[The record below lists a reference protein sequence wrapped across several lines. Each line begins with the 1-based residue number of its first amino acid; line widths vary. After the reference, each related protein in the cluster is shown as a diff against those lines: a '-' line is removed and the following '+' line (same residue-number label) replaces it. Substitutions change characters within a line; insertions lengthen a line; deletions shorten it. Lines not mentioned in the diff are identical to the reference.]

1 MNTQEFNRPLK
12 FSIKPSPKR
21 LFLREALEQVL
32 QNPTKMP
39 SSICVMGIV
48 STEPKQQDPHS
59 EYCTFVLDDG
69 TASINVVYPSDI
81 ISNIEI
87 PPGMPHLKSFVLGDE
102 IECFGTIATQAQG
115 IHNKDDDN
123 GDDNPNT
130 QSSFTLILNSFALV
144 QDKNLSSLRM
154 VELSRKPCNGVVD
167 SPCDSRALVY
177 MYGDI
182 MKKLQHISYTENGTI
197 TLNRT
202 HIFRLIQQSKSEDG
216 ITEEDIALLLGLKSE
231 QERVVLKI
239 TLEEMQ
245 SNCEIY
251 QSKTFSYLP
260 L

>member
-21 LFLREALEQVL
+21 LFLREALEQAL
-32 QNPTKMP
+32 QNPTKML
-39 SSICVMGIV
+39 SSICIMGIV

-69 TASINVVYPSDI
+69 TASINVIYPSDI

-87 PPGMPHLKSFVLGDE
+87 PPGMPHLKSFVMGDE
-102 IECFGTIATQAQG
+102 IECFGTIATQPQR
-115 IHNKDDDN
+115 IHNTNDDD
-123 GDDNPNT
+123 DDPNT
-130 QSSFTLILNSFALV
+130 ESSCTLILNSFALV

-154 VELSRKPCNGVVD
+154 VELSRKQCHGVVG
-167 SPCDSRALVY
+167 SQCDSRALVY

-182 MKKLQHISYTENGTI
+182 MKKLEHISYAENGTI
-197 TLNRT
+197 ALNRA

-216 ITEEDIALLLGLKSE
+216 ITEDDIVLLLGLKSE
-231 QERVVLKI
+231 QERVVLKV